1 MKINTRQVCF
11 ILFAYTAA
19 SRLLMYP
26 SVLSAACRRDLL
38 FPALINFVIST
49 LVILS
54 LAILSSRTDKT
65 FYELLRDSIGKVG
78 ARIVFGFFAVYFLL
92 AAFMPIFEHEQYIHA
107 IFYDTTSTRVVFLPF
122 FIFTAYAA
130 CKSFTN
136 IGRCADICAPIFA
149 VCMTL
154 IFLMGVGEAKFVTL
168 LPMLKEPPAG
178 IIKGVGDTA
187 LWFTEPCWLLMFMG
201 HFKYRKGDAAK
212 ITLSYAGGAITVL
225 FFLAI
230 FQGIYGGIAS
240 SRTFAIA
247 RTSLFFSA
255 IESIGRIDLL
265 VLFVLEV
272 VLLFSLVLNIQLGV
286 HSAAKCIGTDKLA
299 VVSLVINALFA
310 LIVLIFDKFYGAIY
324 ELFTGWFWIPSIVF
338 VLAIP
343 LLAWTLK
350 RRKNEKKAE

>member
-26 SVLSAACRRDLL
+26 AVLTSACRRDLL
-38 FPALINFVIST
+38 FPALINFAVCS

-54 LAILSSRTDKT
+54 IALLSSRTDKT
-65 FYELLRDSIGKVG
+65 FYGLLRDSIGKAG
-78 ARIVFGFFAVYFLL
+78 AKIVFGFFAAYFLL
-92 AAFMPIFEHEQYIHA
+92 AAMLPIFEHEQYIHA

-122 FIFTAYAA
+122 FMFTAYAA

-136 IGRCADICAPIFA
+136 IGRCADICLPVFA

-154 IFLMGVGEAKFVTL
+154 IFIMGLGEAKFVTL
-168 LPMLKEPPAG
+168 LPMLKDNSAG
-178 IIKGVGDTA
+178 IIKGAGNTA

-201 HFKYRKGDAAK
+201 HYNYRKGDAAK
-212 ITLSYAGGAITVL
+212 ITLSYVGGGLVVL
-225 FFLAI
+225 LFLAM

-240 SRTFAIA
+240 SRIFAVA

-255 IESIGRIDLL
+255 IESIGRIDLI
-265 VLFVLEV
+265 VLFVLEI

-299 VVSLVINALFA
+299 VVSAAVNAA
-310 LIVLIFDKFYGAIY
+310 LALTVFIFDKFYGSIY
-324 ELFTGWFWIPSIVF
+324 DFFTGWFWIPTLVF
-338 VLAIP
+338 AVAVP
-343 LLAWTLK
+343 LLAWALK